1 MAMIPKLLTFL
12 SLLLIAQVGFSQSKA
27 RFKKTR
33 YEEIDIENLIHRYFG
48 KETGG
53 FTQLEGIY
61 SVSCLIIKSS
71 NAFLTGQLKEKIV
84 ERKDNYARVALIRD
98 WPGTGRDFIEVSLS
112 YHVANKYP
120 IVGELTALS
129 SGAEAYIY
137 RHIEPDGSVRDFSMA
152 SSLPDLIEGQF
163 SEMHG
168 RSTITYQLS
177 YMKIYPKDR
186 SQEVVF
192 GEK

>member
-1 MAMIPKLLTFL
+1 MIPKLLTFL
-12 SLLLIAQVGFSQSKA
+12 CVFLIAQVVFAQSKSM
-27 RFKKTR
+27 FKKSR

-48 KETGG
+48 KDTGG
-53 FTQLEGIY
+53 FTSLEGIY
-61 SVSCLIIKSS
+61 SVSCLITKSS
-71 NAFLTGQLKEKIV
+71 HAILTGQLKERIV

-120 IVGELTALS
+120 IVGELIALS
-129 SGAEAYIY
+129 SGGEAYIY
-137 RHIEPDGSVRDFSMA
+137 RHIEPDGSGRDFSMA
-152 SSLPDLIEGQF
+152 SSLPDMIEGQF
-163 SEMHG
+163 SEMQG

-186 SQEVVF
+186 SQDVVF

>member
-1 MAMIPKLLTFL
+1 MAMIPKLITFL
-12 SLLLIAQVGFSQSKA
+12 CLLLIAQVTFSQSKA
-27 RFKKTR
+27 KLRKTR

-48 KETGG
+48 KETDG
-53 FTQLEGIY
+53 FTRLEGIY
-61 SVSCLIIKSS
+61 SVSCLITKSS
-71 NAFLTGQLKEKIV
+71 NAFLTGQLKQRIV
-84 ERKDNYARVALIRD
+84 ERKDNYARIALMRD

-129 SGAEAYIY
+129 AGGEAYIY

-152 SSLPDLIEGQF
+152 SSLPDIIEGQF

-186 SQEVVF
+186 SQDVVF